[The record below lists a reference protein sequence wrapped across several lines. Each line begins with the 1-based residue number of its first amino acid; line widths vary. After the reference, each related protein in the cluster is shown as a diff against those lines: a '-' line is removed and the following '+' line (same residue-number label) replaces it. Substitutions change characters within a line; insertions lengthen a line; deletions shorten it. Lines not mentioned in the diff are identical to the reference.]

1 MVTSTMSS
9 RFGEGFRR
17 PSDREDI
24 ACFSRGQLGLVT
36 KIVSHKGAGSDP
48 HLEVVCMKP
57 APHIEILIMGNQGF
71 LEGGEAMKRA
81 LYLATV
87 LALLTLFVAAPAL
100 AQGAATDQ
108 YAAAVAQY
116 AAAGAQYG
124 EGAAILP
131 PTGGLGLL
139 PLAAGLALLLG
150 GLFGGLALRGR
161 LQRR

>member
-1 MVTSTMSS
+1 
-9 RFGEGFRR
+9 
-17 PSDREDI
+17 
-24 ACFSRGQLGLVT
+24 
-36 KIVSHKGAGSDP
+36 
-48 HLEVVCMKP
+48 MKS
-57 APHIEILIMGNQGF
+57 
-71 LEGGEAMKRA
+71 A
-81 LYLATV
+81 LYLATM

-108 YAAAVAQY
+108 YATAGAQYAAAGAQY

-139 PLAAGLALLLG
+139 PLAAGLALLLV

>member
-1 MVTSTMSS
+1 M
-9 RFGEGFRR
+9 
-17 PSDREDI
+17 
-24 ACFSRGQLGLVT
+24 
-36 KIVSHKGAGSDP
+36 KG
-48 HLEVVCMKP
+48 
-57 APHIEILIMGNQGF
+57 
-71 LEGGEAMKRA
+71 A
-81 LYLATV
+81 LYLATM
-87 LALLTLFVAAPAL
+87 LALLTLLVAVPAM

-108 YAAAVAQY
+108 YAAAGAQYQY

-124 EGAAILP
+124 AAVLP

>member
-1 MVTSTMSS
+1 
-9 RFGEGFRR
+9 
-17 PSDREDI
+17 
-24 ACFSRGQLGLVT
+24 
-36 KIVSHKGAGSDP
+36 
-48 HLEVVCMKP
+48 
-57 APHIEILIMGNQGF
+57 MGNQGF
-71 LEGGEAMKRA
+71 LEGGEAMTRA
-81 LYLATV
+81 LYLATMI
-87 LALLTLFVAAPAL
+87 ALLTLFVAAPAL
-100 AQGAATDQ
+100 AQGAATAQ
-108 YAAAVAQY
+108 YAAGAQY

>member
-1 MVTSTMSS
+1 
-9 RFGEGFRR
+9 
-17 PSDREDI
+17 
-24 ACFSRGQLGLVT
+24 
-36 KIVSHKGAGSDP
+36 
-48 HLEVVCMKP
+48 MKS
-57 APHIEILIMGNQGF
+57 
-71 LEGGEAMKRA
+71 A
-81 LYLATV
+81 LYLATM

-108 YAAAVAQY
+108 YAAAGAQY

-139 PLAAGLALLLG
+139 PLAAGLALLLA